1 MKSRESGPGSGAD
14 VWQRRDPGPTLR
26 PVAIRPTPPS
36 THPSMLP
43 RRRRIAA
50 HRAGPIHRLAVLI
63 AVALLPVCLPGRA
76 AGQQAEDV
84 DARLQRAE
92 QYHEALR
99 TLAGGRV
106 QAVWIPGE
114 EAFVYRA
121 EAGPHAGQWLRV
133 DAATGTAAPIAQE
146 QLPSPPAPPGMDRMD
161 PRGDTLR
168 ILRADGGEAARLVQ
182 APGTAWV
189 VQPDGWG
196 PGGRWLG
203 VVRTTFEG
211 VHTVPVIDYTQPLER
226 IEPVAY
232 PKSGTPLPVAAI
244 HVVDANGGGMRP
256 VPLDTRDA
264 YVWIAGWRAEPAE
277 LLVMR
282 MERAGRVL
290 ELFAVDPREGRTR
303 LLARDA
309 RPETSVAALD
319 FTTGGWTSQVTV
331 LPDGSGFLWFSER
344 DGWRHLYR
352 YAWDGSAPRQLT
364 TGAFPVHRVLRVD
377 PATGTVHVIASA
389 DPARPYDQHLYAIP
403 ERGGTLRRLT
413 EGPGIHDVQF
423 SPSGRTFLDVHSSL
437 DRPYATDLRRADG
450 GRIARLET
458 ADTAALAALGHRPP
472 EPFRARA
479 ADGRTEI
486 HGVIYTP
493 ADFDPARRYPVVDY
507 IYGGPWIS
515 AVQKEYAP
523 TLGMHRIA
531 ASLAQMGLVVV
542 MVDGRGTPGRDKA
555 FQDATHGRVGQM
567 EIADQV
573 AALRQAAADRP
584 WMDLSRAG
592 IAGHSWGGY
601 FALRGMLTAPE
612 FFRAGYAGAPGDVT
626 ELAVIN
632 EPHMG
637 LPADNPQGYAA
648 ASNLPLAARLAGP
661 LKIMHG
667 TSDVNAPFS
676 TTMRMIGALIAADRP
691 FDLLVIPGAPHN
703 PPEPAG
709 RYYRQDLRRFMA
721 VQLQGIGNRE

>member
-1 MKSRESGPGSGAD
+1 
-14 VWQRRDPGPTLR
+14 
-26 PVAIRPTPPS
+26 
-36 THPSMLP
+36 MLP
-43 RRRRIAA
+43 RRRRTAA

-63 AVALLPVCLPGRA
+63 TTALLPVCLPGSA
-76 AGQQAEDV
+76 VGQTTDM

-106 QAVWIPGE
+106 RPVWIPGE

-133 DAATGTAAPIAQE
+133 DAMTGAAAPIAQE
-146 QLPSPPAPPGMDRMD
+146 QLPPRPAPPMMDRLD
-161 PRGDTLR
+161 RRGDTLR

-182 APGTAWV
+182 APGSAWGV
-189 VQPDGWG
+189 GPEGWAPD
-196 PGGRWLG
+196 GRWLG
-203 VVRTTFEG
+203 VVRTTSDG

-226 IEPVAY
+226 VEPVAY
-232 PKSGTPLPVAAI
+232 PKSGTILPVQSI
-244 HVVDANGGGMRP
+244 HVVDAGGGGVQP
-256 VPLDTRDA
+256 VALDTRDA
-264 YVWIAGWRAEPAE
+264 YLWIAGWRAEPAE

-282 MERAGRVL
+282 MERAGREL
-290 ELFAVDPREGRTR
+290 ELFAVDPSTRRSR

-319 FTTGGWTSQVTV
+319 FTTGGWTDQVTV

-352 YAWDGSAPRQLT
+352 YDWDGGVPRQLT
-364 TGAFPVHRVLRVD
+364 TGAFPVHRVARVD
-377 PATGTVHVIASA
+377 PASGAIYVVASA
-389 DPARPYDQHLYAIP
+389 DPARPYDQHLYAVP
-403 ERGGTLRRLT
+403 ARGGTLRRLT
-413 EGPGIHDVQF
+413 EEPGMHDVQF
-423 SPSGRTFLDVHSSL
+423 SPSGRSFVDVHSSI

-450 GRIARLET
+450 RRIARLET
-458 ADTAALAALGHRPP
+458 ADTAALVALGHRPP

-531 ASLAQMGLVVV
+531 ASLAQMGLIVV
-542 MVDGRGTPGRDKA
+542 MVDGRGTPGRDKP

-567 EIADQV
+567 EIADHV

-584 WMDLSRAG
+584 WMDLTRAG

-626 ELAVIN
+626 ELASIN

-637 LPADNPQGYAA
+637 LPSDNPEGYAA

-691 FDLLVIPGAPHN
+691 YELLV
-703 PPEPAG
+703 
-709 RYYRQDLRRFMA
+709 
-721 VQLQGIGNRE
+721 

>member
-1 MKSRESGPGSGAD
+1 
-14 VWQRRDPGPTLR
+14 
-26 PVAIRPTPPS
+26 
-36 THPSMLP
+36 MLP
-43 RRRRIAA
+43 CRRRAAA
-50 HRAGPIHRLAVLI
+50 HRAGPINRLAFVI
-63 AVALLPVCLPGRA
+63 TAALLPVCLPGSA
-76 AGQQAEDV
+76 VGQTTDM

-106 QAVWIPGE
+106 RPVWIPGE

-133 DAATGTAAPIAQE
+133 DARTGAAAPIAQE
-146 QLPSPPAPPGMDRMD
+146 ALPPRPAPPRMDRLS
-161 PRGDTLR
+161 RQGDTLR

-182 APGTAWV
+182 APGTAWGV
-189 VQPDGWG
+189 GPEGWSSD
-196 PGGRWLG
+196 GRWLG
-203 VVRTTFEG
+203 VVRTRSDG

-232 PKSGTPLPVAAI
+232 PKSGTILPVQGI
-244 HVVDANGGGMRP
+244 HVVDADRGGVQP
-256 VPLDTRDA
+256 VALDTRDA
-264 YVWIAGWRAEPAE
+264 YLWIIGWRAEPAE

-282 MERAGRVL
+282 MERAGREL
-290 ELFAVDPREGRTR
+290 ELFAVDPSTRRSR

-319 FTTGGWTSQVTV
+319 FTTGGWTHQVTL

-352 YAWDGSAPRQLT
+352 YDWDGSVPRQLT
-364 TGAFPVHRVLRVD
+364 TGAFPVHRVVRVD
-377 PATGTVHVIASA
+377 PASGTLHVIASA
-389 DPARPYDQHLYAIP
+389 DPVRPYDQHLYALP
-403 ERGGTLRRLT
+403 VRGGALRRLT
-413 EGPGIHDVQF
+413 AEPGIHDVQF
-423 SPSGRTFLDVHSSL
+423 SPSGRRFLDVHSTL

-450 GRIARLET
+450 RRIARLET

-486 HGVIYTP
+486 HGVLYTP

-515 AVQKEYAP
+515 AVQKEYGA

-567 EIADQV
+567 EIADHV

-626 ELAVIN
+626 ELASIN

-637 LPADNPQGYAA
+637 LPEDNPEGYAA
-648 ASNLPLAARLAGP
+648 ASNLPLAASLAGP

-676 TTMRMIGALIAADRP
+676 TTMRMIGALIAADRR
-691 FDLLVIPGAPHN
+691 FDLLAIPGAPHN
-703 PPEPAG
+703 PPDPAG

-721 VQLQGIGNRE
+721 MHLQGIGNRE

>member
-1 MKSRESGPGSGAD
+1 MSNAEASNRLRGLHRRESSLPRLVFSSLVSAMHFSD
-14 VWQRRDPGPTLR
+14 LHS
-26 PVAIRPTPPS
+26 AIRP
-36 THPSMLP
+36 
-43 RRRRIAA
+43 
-50 HRAGPIHRLAVLI
+50 RLAAFILPCVAAL
-63 AVALLPVCLPGRA
+63 ALLVPATARGQE
-76 AGQQAEDV
+76 AGIET
-84 DARLQRAE
+84 RLERAE
-92 QYHEALR
+92 AYHEALR

-106 QAVWIPGE
+106 QAVWMPGQ

-121 EAGPHAGQWLRV
+121 GAGPHAGQWLRV
-133 DAATGTAAPIAQE
+133 DAVRGTTAPIPQDS
-146 QLPSPPAPPGMDRMD
+146 LPPQPAPPGLERMDR
-161 PRGDTLR
+161 RGDTLR
-168 ILRADGGEAARLVQ
+168 ILRRDGGEAARLVEEP
-182 APGTAWV
+182 AA
-189 VQPDGWG
+189 GWELRPQG
-196 PGGRWLG
+196 WHPGGRW
-203 VVRTTFEG
+203 VAAVRMTSDG
-211 VHTVPVIDYTQPLER
+211 VHTVPVIDYSRPLEQV
-226 IEPVAY
+226 EPAQY
-232 PKSGTPLPVAAI
+232 PKSGTPLPVPTV
-244 HVVDANGGGMRP
+244 HVVDADSGGMRP
-256 VPLDTRDA
+256 VALDGRDA
-264 YVWIAGWRAEPAE
+264 YVWVAGWRAAPAE

-282 MERAGRVL
+282 MTRTGKEL
-290 ELFAVDPREGRTR
+290 ELFAVDPRDGRSR

-319 FTTGGWTSQVTV
+319 FATGGWANQVTV

-352 YAWDGSAPRQLT
+352 YGWDGGAPRQLT
-364 TGAFPVHRVLRVD
+364 SGAFPVHRVVRVD
-377 PATGTVHVIASA
+377 PASGRIHVIASA
-389 DPARPYDQHLYAIP
+389 DPARPYDQHLYALP
-403 ERGGTLRRLT
+403 ANGGRLT
-413 EGPGIHDVQF
+413 QLTREPGIHDVQL
-423 SPSGRTFLDVHSSL
+423 SPSGRGFLDVHSST

-450 GRIARLET
+450 GLVARLET

-479 ADGRTEI
+479 ADGTTEI

-507 IYGGPWIS
+507 IYAGPFLS

-523 TLGMHRIA
+523 TSGMQRIA

-542 MVDGRGTPGRDKA
+542 VVDGRGTPGRGKA
-555 FQDATHGRVGQM
+555 FQDATYGRVGQM
-567 EIADQV
+567 EIADHA
-573 AALRQAAADRP
+573 AALRQAAETRP

-601 FALRGMLTAPE
+601 FALRGMLTAPD

-637 LPADNPQGYAA
+637 LPAENPQGYAQ
-648 ASNLPLAARLAGP
+648 ASNLPLAANLAGP

-676 TTMRMIGALIAADRP
+676 TTMRMIGALIAADRR

-703 PPEPAG
+703 PADPAG
-709 RYYRQDLRRFMA
+709 RYYRRDLRRFMA
-721 VQLQGIGNRE
+721 EELQGIGNRE